1 MDSAI
6 FKSDI
11 EIKYPPQNKWP
22 FKKKKIKGRI
32 IKQGQK
38 MTKIKSCLD

>member
-22 FKKKKIKGRI
+22 FKKKNQRSYNKIG
-32 IKQGQK
+32 
-38 MTKIKSCLD
+38 TKNDQNKKLS